1 MNVHL
6 ILKILLLIDN
16 RKKLKFNNNETITY
30 RSWQYFKRLDAFVHI
45 IPDDYWVYKKL
56 GFNNTIFI
64 PNVFTFESKNTP
76 SSPLTYKN
84 ILMVGRADD
93 LIKGTQYGLY
103 AMAEIVKEIPD
114 ARLTIIDAEFHKAL
128 KDLIKELGIRDNVDY
143 PGFSKNISEFYLNTS
158 VLLVTSLSEAYPM
171 VMNEGEAHGLPIVAF
186 NVDYSPCY
194 QSGVIKVKMFDYIAM
209 AKETIK
215 LLKNYEY
222 RKEKGEEAKLSLNNY
237 ETNEEKVEMW
247 DNLLHAINRT
257 EDFNKLQEKVEK
269 KYYNETLAKEH
280 LEKHFHY
287 AQLFNEYF
295 KCHSFENF
303 TSIEY
308 LNKIEICEI

>member
-1 MNVHL
+1 M
-6 ILKILLLIDN
+6 IDD
-16 RKKLKFNNNETITY
+16 I
-30 RSWQYFKRLDAFVHI
+30 
-45 IPDDYWVYKKL
+45 
-56 GFNNTIFI
+56 
-64 PNVFTFESKNTP
+64 
-76 SSPLTYKN
+76 
-84 ILMVGRADD
+84 
-93 LIKGTQYGLY
+93 IKGTQYGLY

-158 VLLVTSLSEAYPM
+158 VLLVTSLSETYPM
-171 VMNEGEAHGLPIVAF
+171 VMNEGEAHGLSIVAF

-269 KYYNETLAKEH
+269 KYYNEILAKEH
-280 LEKHFHY
+280 IENHFHY
-287 AQLFNEYF
+287 GQQFNEYF

-303 TSIEY
+303 TSLEY
-308 LNKIEICEI
+308 LNKIEICKI